1 MFVIN
6 YGIFL
11 YCKNMKST
19 IKNNEIRLGF
29 GKYKGMLLF
38 NILKTDP
45 DYIKWAVSKSL
56 IKLPKS
62 LKL

>member
-1 MFVIN
+1 
-6 YGIFL
+6 
-11 YCKNMKST
+11 MKST